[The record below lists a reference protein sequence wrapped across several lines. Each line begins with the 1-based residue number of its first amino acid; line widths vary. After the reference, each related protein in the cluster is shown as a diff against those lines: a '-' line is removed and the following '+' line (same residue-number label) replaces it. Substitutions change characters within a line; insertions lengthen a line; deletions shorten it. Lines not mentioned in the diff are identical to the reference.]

1 MIKKDIVGILRAGEY
16 SPNHINNDAM
26 IFNAVAECLR
36 QKDFNVTVMQEDEF
50 LQSSYIRESVIV
62 NMCRRH
68 ESILALQGLERDG
81 RVVVNSAFGI
91 ENCTREK
98 MTRILIENNVP
109 YPKSIIV
116 NTDDADVADRLQ
128 QAGIERCWVKRG
140 DFHAMHKED
149 VSFCRHP
156 EETSELLKEYSL
168 RGIKRA
174 VINIHLEGDL
184 IKFYGVRDT
193 PFFYWFYPLEAGHSK
208 FGQEEIN
215 GKARGLKFDLDALK
229 AQCNKAA
236 HALNVVVYGGDC
248 IISESGEMQI
258 IDFNDWPSF
267 APCRNEAAPCIADAI
282 INEINKKEL

>member
-1 MIKKDIVGILRAGEY
+1 MIKKNIVGILRAGEY

-26 IFNAVAECLR
+26 ILNAVAECLR
-36 QKDFNVTVMQEDEF
+36 QDGFDVKMMQEDEF

-68 ESILALQGLERDG
+68 ESILTLQGLERDG
-81 RVVVNSAFGI
+81 KTVVNSAFGI

-98 MTRILIENNVP
+98 MTRILIENGIP
-109 YPKSIIV
+109 YPKSIMV
-116 NTDDADVADRLQ
+116 NTDDEDVASRLKE
-128 QAGIERCWVKRG
+128 AGIERCWVKRG

-156 EETSELLKEYSL
+156 EETSELLKEYKL

-208 FGQEEIN
+208 FGQEAIN
-215 GKARGLKFDLDALK
+215 GKARGLKFDLEGLK
-229 AQCNKAA
+229 SQCNKAA

-248 IISESGEMQI
+248 IISETGEMHI

-267 APCRNEAAPCIADAI
+267 APCRNEAAPCIANAI
-282 INEINKKEL
+282 IKEINKQEQ